1 MPFTPTQNEANAL
14 HYLALAL
21 RPDWLNNR
29 PGPTWLAK
37 LKEHG
42 TPGTFPNTENFS
54 HALQALIHYATATT
68 PEGAPRYKTP
78 DLYPLDGTWWNE
90 TRPQQAGAKEK
101 LPPCPE
107 HVNYG
112 DIESCTACISEIKA
126 GHRPSSYLGR
136 VYNPT
141 PNGVNPQNT
150 PNLSQPGPRPDTPN
164 PGTTPERDENRATAN
179 AQAQEG

>member
-14 HYLALAL
+14 HHLALAL
-21 RPDWLNNR
+21 RPDWAHNR

-78 DLYPLDGTWWNE
+78 DLYPLDGTWWTE
-90 TRPQQAGAKEK
+90 TRPKEDPAK
-101 LPPCPE
+101 LPPCE
-107 HVNYG
+107 QHGNTYG
-112 DIESCTACISEIKA
+112 NKNTCRACRSEYLA
-126 GHRPSSYLGR
+126 GHRPETHIGR
-136 VYNPT
+136 NYNPT

-150 PNLSQPGPRPDTPN
+150 PNQSQQEPTPDTHN
-164 PGTTPERDENRATAN
+164 PGTTPERDENTPTAG